1 VDEPFPLTV
10 LEALR
15 AGVPSVVT
23 DRCSIA
29 DDLARRGAAVVATPD
44 PVSLADGVRL
54 ILTDSAVADR
64 LAEAGPAAVKDAY
77 ALSGTVDRLLDCY
90 MEAVA

>member
-1 VDEPFPLTV
+1 
-10 LEALR
+10 
-15 AGVPSVVT
+15 VT

-44 PVSLADGVRL
+44 PVSLADGVRS
-54 ILTDSAVADR
+54 ILTDPEVADR

-90 MEAVA
+90 VEAGA